1 MITILNEKRGENEL
15 FVLSDG
21 KEKLAECE
29 YSFDDAEIFAINVFC
44 EDNNVFRES
53 VLRAAL
59 SRLDFAGKTDVIS
72 KNPNLCDFLT
82 GIGFEYIDGV
92 GMINTT
98 VFFKNSAC
106 K

>member
-1 MITILNEKRGENEL
+1 MITILNENRGEHEL

-29 YSFDDAEIFAINVFC
+29 YSFADAEIIAINVFC

-59 SRLDFAGKTDVIS
+59 SRLDFAGKTAVIS

-82 GIGFEYIDGV
+82 RIGFEFQDGV
-92 GMINTT
+92 GKINTT
-98 VFFKNSAC
+98 EFFKNTSC